1 MYQTFLRHFMAGKE
15 SLSYAFQ
22 GSQKPLIGKTT
33 GQMFDEIAER
43 YPDNDAIVSLQQD
56 IRLSYRELQL
66 VVNRAAKGF
75 IGLGLKKG
83 DRLAIWATNIAEWII
98 SQFATAK
105 AGIIMVNINPAYRT
119 HELEYSLKQSETQ
132 ALLLIDRFKTS
143 DYVNMF
149 YEVCPEA
156 KTCKPGEISSK
167 ILPHLKTAVLIR
179 GEKQPNMNSWEE
191 IMKMGD
197 ELPDK
202 MLLDRQEELD
212 FDDPINI
219 QYTSGTTGFP
229 KGVVLTHH
237 NILNNGYF
245 IGECMKFTDQDRLC
259 IPVPF
264 YHCFGMVL
272 SNMACM
278 THGATMVLPAEYFDP
293 ISTLTAVE
301 KERCTALHGVPT
313 MFIAELEHPEF
324 DKFDLS
330 SLRTGIMAG
339 SPCPIEFMKK
349 VSTLMNMKEVVI
361 TYGQT
366 EASPGITMSSTND
379 SLEQRVSTV
388 GKPMPHTEVKIVD
401 PISGKIV
408 DRGETGEICARG
420 YAIMRCYYNN
430 SDATNQAIDV
440 KRWLHTGDLG
450 VLDEDDYCK
459 ITGRLKDMVI
469 RGGENIYPREIEE
482 FLYTHP
488 DISDVQIIGVPD
500 VKFGEELMAWIK
512 LKDGRSQTPEDI
524 KKFCKGKI
532 AHFKV
537 PRYVKFVD
545 SFPMTVTGKIQKYKM
560 KDISTKELGL
570 DEVAKTDTA

>member
-1 MYQTFLRHFMAGKE
+1 
-15 SLSYAFQ
+15 
-22 GSQKPLIGKTT
+22 
-33 GQMFDEIAER
+33 MFDEIASNF
-43 YPDNDAIVSLQQD
+43 PDNDAIVSLHQGT
-56 IRLSYRELQL
+56 RYTYRQLQRE
-66 VVNRAAKGF
+66 VDRAAKGF
-75 IGLGLKKG
+75 ISLGLKKG

-98 SQFATAK
+98 TQFATAK
-105 AGIIMVNINPAYRT
+105 VGIIMVNINPAYRT
-119 HELEYSLKQSETQ
+119 HELEYALRQSETQ
-132 ALLLIDRFKTS
+132 TLLLMDRFKTS
-143 DYVNMF
+143 DYVKMF

-156 KTCKPGEISSK
+156 RTSK
-167 ILPHLKTAVLIR
+167 LGQIHSEKLPFLRTVVLIR
-179 GEKQPNMNSWEE
+179 GEKQPGMYTWED
-191 IMKMGD
+191 MLNAGD
-197 ELPDK
+197 EVPD
-202 MLLDRQEELD
+202 DIFIERQETLD

-245 IGECMKFTDQDRLC
+245 IGECMNFTDKDRLC

-272 SNMACM
+272 SNLACM

-293 ISTLTAVE
+293 VSTMTAVE

-313 MFIAELEHPEF
+313 MFIAELEHPSF
-324 DKFDLS
+324 NKFDFS

-349 VSTLMNMKEVVI
+349 VSTLMNMREVVI

-366 EASPGITMSSTND
+366 EASPGITMSSTD
-379 SLEQRVSTV
+379 DPMELRVSTV
-388 GKPMPHTEVKIVD
+388 GKPMPHTEMKIVD
-401 PISGKIV
+401 PQTGKMV
-408 DRGETGEICARG
+408 SKGETGEICARG

-430 SDATNQAIDV
+430 PMATDQAVD
-440 KRWLHTGDLG
+440 KEGWLHTGDLG
-450 VLDEDDYCK
+450 VLDEEDYCK

-488 DISDVQIIGVPD
+488 AISDVQVIGVPD
-500 VKFGEELMAWIK
+500 LKYGEELMAWIK
-512 LKDGRSQTPEDI
+512 LKDGQNTTPEEI
-524 KKFCKGKI
+524 KAFCKGKI
-532 AHFKV
+532 AHYKI
-537 PRYVKFVD
+537 PRYIKFVD

-560 KDISTKELGL
+560 RNESIEELGL
-570 DEVAKTDTA
+570 AEVAKMKTA